1 MRITHRMIADT
12 VNFNLQ
18 RSLNRLDK
26 YSNQLST
33 GKVFQRPSEN
43 PVGVGRVMSYT
54 SAVNRNEQFRLN
66 MNQTSGWLDNTEFS
80 LQNGLDALQRIRELS
95 IYGANESLTA
105 EDRRAIAPEV
115 LEFIN
120 HLVGVA
126 NTETNGLYI
135 FGGHQTLKVP
145 FVRERAYHVKGN
157 PESGIKNIQNEVQTV
172 NLGGATGGTFTLTYG
187 GQTTGDI
194 AYNANAT
201 SGNPA
206 EVTVESSLRAL
217 ANIGSADVSVTGAA
231 GGPFTV
237 EFTGELAGTNVDQIT
252 INGSGL
258 TGGSVEPLVA
268 TTTPGKSEVLVDNF
282 QNGSYSLNQAAFTTT
297 ADTSGKTV
305 VKESFLQGNA
315 ESIIGS
321 AKWGPLVV
329 DAGSNIEVGAG
340 FISGSPTAAFS
351 LELTF
356 DGTNWTD
363 QHGDPVDTSAGYY
376 DGVTVDPSELS
387 NAVADDV
394 VTVTSVGDDISVN
407 SSVLLEVTG
416 VDSVTGRVD
425 YIYTAHEY
433 DMDGVYT
440 KKTGDFFLEFG
451 GVANSKTVDI
461 GSVGLGV
468 TGLNTMSKT
477 MAGGLRVGDKTVL
490 NLTPSTTAGPYERV
504 TLSGEHRGGD
514 SGMVYSFNPGN
525 LDGSDIAPQ
534 DITLNYFSLDSFDR
548 SPTKGK
554 VYDGNIKLTYNDTF
568 SDSEPAL
575 TFSYDSLGF
584 PVYYGDN
591 NDRIQEIS
599 PHQEMTMNLSGD
611 KAFGENQQVFEAV
624 IDVYWALM
632 DNDREALGD
641 SALAK
646 MDDAVNHFLE
656 KLAQVG
662 ARSNRVEAMHNTLFS
677 ENLYL
682 REVRSNIEDI
692 DLAYIISEFKMQESA
707 YKAALST
714 ASMMLQPSLVDYLR

>member
-237 EFTGELAGTNVDQIT
+237 EFTGELAGTNVDQI
-252 INGSGL
+252 
-258 TGGSVEPLVA
+258 
-268 TTTPGKSEVLVDNF
+268 
-282 QNGSYSLNQAAFTTT
+282 
-297 ADTSGKTV
+297 
-305 VKESFLQGNA
+305 
-315 ESIIGS
+315 
-321 AKWGPLVV
+321 
-329 DAGSNIEVGAG
+329 
-340 FISGSPTAAFS
+340 
-351 LELTF
+351 
-356 DGTNWTD
+356 
-363 QHGDPVDTSAGYY
+363 
-376 DGVTVDPSELS
+376 
-387 NAVADDV
+387 
-394 VTVTSVGDDISVN
+394 
-407 SSVLLEVTG
+407 
-416 VDSVTGRVD
+416 R
-425 YIYTAHEY
+425 
-433 DMDGVYT
+433 
-440 KKTGDFFLEFG
+440 
-451 GVANSKTVDI
+451 
-461 GSVGLGV
+461 
-468 TGLNTMSKT
+468 
-477 MAGGLRVGDKTVL
+477 
-490 NLTPSTTAGPYERV
+490 
-504 TLSGEHRGGD
+504 
-514 SGMVYSFNPGN
+514 
-525 LDGSDIAPQ
+525 
-534 DITLNYFSLDSFDR
+534 
-548 SPTKGK
+548 
-554 VYDGNIKLTYNDTF
+554 
-568 SDSEPAL
+568 
-575 TFSYDSLGF
+575 
-584 PVYYGDN
+584 
-591 NDRIQEIS
+591 
-599 PHQEMTMNLSGD
+599 
-611 KAFGENQQVFEAV
+611 
-624 IDVYWALM
+624 
-632 DNDREALGD
+632 
-641 SALAK
+641 
-646 MDDAVNHFLE
+646 
-656 KLAQVG
+656 
-662 ARSNRVEAMHNTLFS
+662 
-677 ENLYL
+677 
-682 REVRSNIEDI
+682 
-692 DLAYIISEFKMQESA
+692 
-707 YKAALST
+707 ALS
-714 ASMMLQPSLVDYLR
+714 SNNYSR

>member
-66 MNQTSGWLDNTEFS
+66 MNQTSGWLDNSEFS

-135 FGGHQTLKVP
+135 FGGHQTLKAP
-145 FVRERAYHVKGN
+145 FIRENTYHT
-157 PESGIKNIQNEVQTV
+157 TV
-172 NLGGATGGTFTLTYG
+172 NSSSGLNEQSIYAASDMQNGKYTLDQSVMT
-187 GQTTGDI
+187 
-194 AYNANAT
+194 A
-201 SGNPA
+201 SPA
-206 EVTVESSLRAL
+206 DL
-217 ANIGSADVSVTGAA
+217 GSAK
-231 GGPFTV
+231 
-237 EFTGELAGTNVDQIT
+237 IT
-252 INGSGL
+252 
-258 TGGSVEPLVA
+258 
-268 TTTPGKSEVLVDNF
+268 
-282 QNGSYSLNQAAFTTT
+282 QSY
-297 ADTSGKTV
+297 
-305 VKESFLQGNA
+305 LQGNA

-321 AKWGPLVV
+321 A
-329 DAGSNIEVGAG
+329 
-340 FISGSPTAAFS
+340 T
-351 LELTF
+351 LESTGNF
-356 DGTNWTD
+356 
-363 QHGDPVDTSAGYY
+363 
-376 DGVTVDPSELS
+376 
-387 NAVADDV
+387 
-394 VTVTSVGDDISVN
+394 N
-407 SSVLLEVTG
+407 SSILLEVTG
-416 VDSVTGRVD
+416 INAETGQVD
-425 YIYTAHEY
+425 YAYEAHEY
-433 DMDGVYT
+433 ALDGSYLKQGNT
-440 KKTGDFFLEFG
+440 FSLNFG
-451 GVANSKTVDI
+451 GAAVQPVTI
-461 GSVGLGV
+461 GSI
-468 TGLNTMSKT
+468 TLNVSGMNS
-477 MAGGLRVGDKTVL
+477 MNPANAAGLRVGDRSVINVTPAMIDTVNYDIISL
-490 NLTPSTTAGPYERV
+490 N
-504 TLSGEHRGGD
+504 GEHRGGN
-514 SGMVYSFNPGN
+514 SGMVYSFNDGV
-525 LDGSDIAPQ
+525 LDGTIAVPREM
-534 DITLNYFSLDSFDR
+534 NVHYFSLDSFDR
-548 SPTKGK
+548 SPTKGD
-554 VYDGNIKLTYNDTF
+554 VFDGNLNLTYNNNF
-568 SDSEPAL
+568 AAGEPAI

-611 KAFGENQQVFEAV
+611 KAFGENQEVFEAV

>member
-66 MNQTSGWLDNTEFS
+66 MNQTTGWLDNTEFS

-135 FGGHQTLKVP
+135 FGGHQTLEAP
-145 FVRERAYHVKGN
+145 FIQEKAYHVKGN
-157 PESGIKNIQNEVQTV
+157 PDSGIKNIQNEVQTV
-172 NLGGATGGTFTLTYG
+172 NLGGAAGGTFTLTYG

-194 AYNANAT
+194 AHNAA
-201 SGNPA
+201 A
-206 EVTVESSLRAL
+206 ATVESSLKAL
-217 ANIGSADVSVTGAA
+217 SNIGPADVLVTGAA

-237 EFTGELAGTNVDQIT
+237 EFTGEMAGTNVDQIT

-258 TGGSVEPLVA
+258 TGGIGVPLVK

-282 QNGSYSLNQAAFTTT
+282 QNGSYSLNQADILAT
-297 ADTSGKTV
+297 AESGKTV

-329 DAGSNIEVGAG
+329 DAGSNIKVGAD
-340 FISGSPTAAFS
+340 FISGSPTAPFT
-351 LELTF
+351 LTLAY
-356 DGTNWTD
+356 DGTDWDYTD
-363 QHGDPVDTSAGYY
+363 DGGNPATFSPTDVPFLHF
-376 DGVTVDPSELS
+376 GVTVDPTKLVGV
-387 NAVADDV
+387 NTNDV
-394 VTVTSVGDDISVN
+394 VTVTSVGNDISVN

-416 VDSVTGRVD
+416 VDSETGIVD

-433 DMDGVYT
+433 ALNGAYT
-440 KKTGDFFLEFG
+440 ERAGAFSLEFG

-461 GSVGLGV
+461 GSVNLGV
-468 TGLNTMSKT
+468 TGLKTMSKA
-477 MAGGLRVGDKTVL
+477 MVGGLRVGDRTVL
-490 NLTPSTTAGPYERV
+490 NLTPSTTAGLYERV

-514 SGMVYSFNPGN
+514 SGMVYSFSPGT
-525 LDGSDIAPQ
+525 LDGSIITPK

-568 SDSEPAL
+568 SASSEPAL

-641 SALAK
+641 GALAK
-646 MDDAVNHFLE
+646 MDDSVNHFLE